1 MSAGTTALKDFSD
14 FDAAQL
20 ATLTAGISLTDLNVL
35 IQSAR
40 ESGKRLDA
48 GVFRSL
54 KKRLLERQCRGLL
67 EFIEPRWTLDTVVG
81 HEAAKA
87 RLREDAALL
96 KRGALDSLPMGYLL
110 CGPVGT
116 GKSFLAQC
124 VSGEIGVPCV
134 MLKNFR
140 SKYVGETEGNL
151 ERVLAVLR
159 AMGPV
164 VVVVDEAD
172 AALGSREQ
180 DGDSGTSSRVFAMI
194 AAQMGDTQYRGRIIW
209 MLLTARPDL
218 LPIDLKR
225 QGRAEVHI
233 PLFYPTDETE
243 IRQMF
248 VILAKKLGSRVA
260 PEDVPAIPQR
270 GHLSGADIEGMVGRA
285 WRTSLLA
292 GADHITREALA
303 EVVAQF
309 MPSTQGLERELQET
323 AAILE
328 CTDRQFLPPTFLKRP
343 TAEGGA
349 RRTAGAAHR
358 AQAAGERVVRRHL
371 WHAQAGS
378 TTRRSIPPSRNKSH
392 KLDSFTSALAD
403 GMVSKQELG
412 GQEQRLVAAM
422 KTARARPERRAAL
435 EGHDRA
441 GRADRVQRDAAAARA
456 AGRARASRV
465 WQVVRG
471 RAGGS
476 ADIERRRA
484 GARRAHGD
492 WPSRARNPR
501 PPAPAI
507 VHSEFVFE
515 RAPFPSAHASTIV
528 ETRDGLVA
536 AWFGGTEEKNPDV
549 GIWVARREADVWSSP
564 VEVAN
569 GVQPGGTRYPCW
581 NPVLFQPTNG
591 PLVLFYKVG
600 PSPSEWWGLARTS
613 PDAGRTWSDAIAL
626 PEEILGP
633 IRAKPVEIVPGVMLA
648 GSSTENHGWVVHM
661 ERFAG
666 AWTADVIADPRAWE
680 TLRAAEHTDRVR
692 RDSANTSR
700 SLRNVASDS
709 VSQPAGCHHTSA
721 IG

>member
-1 MSAGTTALKDFSD
+1 MTLDEQLHRRPANLPAWLPAWASQLADLYFSGTTAAFVLHGNTYDLFRVDDEDRDSSPSSGSPRYGVLAEFLAEQLFGRWSLVLHYDLGRGLRAFAGRDEQRLKDMVALANKKLGDLSALPKDPAATFALLDRFVRNNIMAAEPDRQSLALILDQASYVFPSGEPGRLNLQASSQLVTMLNWAMSPHVKRLNMAFVMVDEKLADLSDRLTGNPHVATIEVPLPDAKDREAFISVSAGTTALKDFSD

-35 IQSAR
+35 VQSAR
-40 ESGKRLDA
+40 ESGKRLDT

-54 KKRLLERQCRGLL
+54 KKRLLERQCHGLL

-233 PLFYPTDETE
+233 PLFYPTEESE

-260 PEDVPAIPQR
+260 LEDVPAIPQR

-285 WRTSLLA
+285 WRASLLA

-303 EVVAQF
+303 EVVVQF

-328 CTDRQFLPPTFLKRP
+328 CTDRQFLPAPILEKT
-343 TAEGGA
+343 TAEGA
-349 RRTAGAAHR
+349 
-358 AQAAGERVVRRHL
+358 
-371 WHAQAGS
+371 
-378 TTRRSIPPSRNKSH
+378 
-392 KLDSFTSALAD
+392 
-403 GMVSKQELG
+403 
-412 GQEQRLVAAM
+412 
-422 KTARARPERRAAL
+422 RAAL
-435 EGHDRA
+435 
-441 GRADRVQRDAAAARA
+441 QARLTA
-456 AGRARASRV
+456 LK
-465 WQVVRG
+465 Q
-471 RAGGS
+471 
-476 ADIERRRA
+476 
-484 GARRAHGD
+484 
-492 WPSRARNPR
+492 
-501 PPAPAI
+501 
-507 VHSEFVFE
+507 
-515 RAPFPSAHASTIV
+515 
-528 ETRDGLVA
+528 LVK
-536 AWFGGTEEKNPDV
+536 E
-549 GIWVARREADVWSSP
+549 
-564 VEVAN
+564 
-569 GVQPGGTRYPCW
+569 
-581 NPVLFQPTNG
+581 L
-591 PLVLFYKVG
+591 
-600 PSPSEWWGLARTS
+600 
-613 PDAGRTWSDAIAL
+613 
-626 PEEILGP
+626 
-633 IRAKPVEIVPGVMLA
+633 
-648 GSSTENHGWVVHM
+648 
-661 ERFAG
+661 
-666 AWTADVIADPRAWE
+666 
-680 TLRAAEHTDRVR
+680 
-692 RDSANTSR
+692 
-700 SLRNVASDS
+700 
-709 VSQPAGCHHTSA
+709 
-721 IG
+721 